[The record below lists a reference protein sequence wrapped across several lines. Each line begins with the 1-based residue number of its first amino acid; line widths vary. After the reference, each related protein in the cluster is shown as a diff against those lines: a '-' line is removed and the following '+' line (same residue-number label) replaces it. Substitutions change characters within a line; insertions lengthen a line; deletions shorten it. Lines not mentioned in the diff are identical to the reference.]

1 MGYHELKTLNIWEP
15 RIEKIKLE
23 TENSESRKW
32 KLIIENWRLEHAVGN
47 WELGIGKII
56 KTGNWN
62 SKLKT
67 ENWSRV

>member
-47 WELGIGKII
+47 WELGIGKLL
-56 KTGNWN
+56 KLETGIQN
-62 SKLKT
+62 
-67 ENWSRV
+67 